1 MVNALMIKKK
11 PKNKKK
17 NKYLDNIPSLAGIG
31 EEELLRNLL
40 KSPPMPKKEDKKTND
55 KTGD

>member
-1 MVNALMIKKK
+1 VIKKK

-17 NKYLDNIPSLAGIG
+17 NKYSDNIIPSLAGI
-31 EEELLRNLL
+31 EEKELLRDLL
-40 KSPPMPKKEDKKTND
+40 KSPPMPKKENKKKND